1 MIYQQIIQG
10 SLAPAYSIIDILE
23 EDNLEQIV
31 KLFNQQK
38 KRKLHLCDFAD
49 DEWHTGGDGDY
60 HLLDF
65 GQVKHWPC
73 GISRKKYINA
83 LKSAYVIWAER
94 WRQPSPLNAIK
105 FIMKLTNQ
113 TEGFRQ
119 GYEVRIDCF
128 LADRIKEFLD
138 EVDVDDEEI
147 MNALLVDDQ
156 IKKKKK
162 QRELAFDAW
171 IYYVFDYELNQF
183 WEVASEEEKLIYA
196 PLYFFWNI
204 CVVIPTRPRAF
215 TYLQYDCIEK
225 DEEGIYYIYLPQ
237 SICKG
242 SSQSASKKLPR
253 NTTYDDYP
261 KIRRSISEK
270 IACELIWYREKVK
283 DTIDMSDCNDIRLF
297 NNVIYNQISN
307 KNLKKD
313 LKIRHLQKRIE
324 QFIFEILVK
333 EKKYIFMEVEGNYID
348 TSRTK
353 AKWIGRWR
361 PGDLRHIAMIDLIS
375 AGVDPAII
383 MDLAGHTDIS
393 TACHYYTNVAPVIK
407 TRLQFLKGKNCEE
420 RSMTSHGRFTQIS
433 QPAYLVDGGI
443 CIYGDMTMEERKEI
457 CCRYQDHYGCPGYI
471 CKTSAKVFED
481 KYNEEISSLMNI
493 FLEAEKKGLKQEAI
507 VALQKAKSKIKQLEQ
522 LEEQYARTEEKV
534 F

>member
-1 MIYQQIIQG
+1 M
-10 SLAPAYSIIDILE
+10 APAYSIIDII
-23 EDNLEQIV
+23 EDDDLEQSVNIF
-31 KLFNQQK
+31 KQQK
-38 KRKLHLCDFAD
+38 ERKLHKCNFED
-49 DEWHTGGDGDY
+49 DEWYTGGDGDY

-83 LKSAYVIWAER
+83 LKSVYVIWAER

-113 TEGFRQ
+113 TEGFTHA
-119 GYEVRIDCF
+119 YEVRVDCF

-138 EVDVDDEEI
+138 ELDVDEEI
-147 MNALLVDDQ
+147 WKAIRVDQ
-156 IKKKKK
+156 IKQKDK

-183 WEVASEEEKLIYA
+183 WNDASEEDKLIYA

-215 TYLQYDCIEK
+215 TYIQYDCIEK
-225 DEEGIYYIYLPQ
+225 DEEGLYYIYLPQ

-242 SSQSASKKLPR
+242 SSRRASKKLPR

-261 KIRRSISEK
+261 KVRRSISEK
-270 IACELIWYREKVK
+270 IARELNWYREKVK

-297 NNVIYNQISN
+297 NNVTYNQILN
-307 KNLKKD
+307 KNLKEE
-313 LKIRHLQKRIE
+313 LNIRHLQKRIE
-324 QFIFEILVK
+324 QFIFEVLVS
-333 EKKYIFMEVEGNYID
+333 EKNYQYIEPEGNDIN

-353 AKWIGRWR
+353 EKWVGRWR

-383 MDLAGHTDIS
+383 MELAGHTDIS
-393 TACHYYTNVAPVIK
+393 TACHYYTDVAPVIK
-407 TRLQFLKGKNCEE
+407 TRLHFLNEQKYEE
-420 RSMTSHGRFTQIS
+420 RSMASQGSFTPIS

-443 CIYGDMTMEERKEI
+443 CIYGNMTMEERKEI

-493 FLEAEKKGLKQEAI
+493 FLEAKKKGLKQEAI
-507 VALQKAKSKIKQLEQ
+507 VALQKAKIKIAQLEQ
-522 LEEQYARTEEKV
+522 LEEQYARKEEKV